1 MLLEFASPHSGFI
14 LEKIG
19 IPPLKLTLNLQCSF
33 QTKDCVNVPPKKN
46 YKKFVMYPFF
56 IKKIQKLH

>member
-33 QTKDCVNVPPKKN
+33 QTKDCVNVPQKKN
-46 YKKFVMYPFF
+46 YKKFVMLPLFS
-56 IKKIQKLH
+56 